1 MRTAQAV
8 RTTRALWWGWKAEFS
23 GAAEYRL
30 DLVSGTLVSAVWL
43 GLSIAPMLVIAAN
56 SATAPGWTLP
66 RLLFLQAVWYLM
78 DGVLWMIIANNAREI
93 SSMVRDGTLDAVLLR
108 PISSLVTC
116 TLGHLYVQDVPK
128 VVLALGLGVVSCLMG
143 GGPASV
149 PALLGCLVTVVCAC
163 CLMWAVG
170 VLANYKAISQV
181 RFDGMF
187 AVTAAHNLARVPIP
201 LYGPVLQVVL
211 TFVVPVAFL
220 CTVPA
225 QVLFG
230 DVDLQWVL
238 VAVLL
243 TAAVLWV
250 TSRLWNRELRSYAG
264 AMG

>member
-1 MRTAQAV
+1 
-8 RTTRALWWGWKAEFS
+8 
-23 GAAEYRL
+23 
-30 DLVSGTLVSAVWL
+30 
-43 GLSIAPMLVIAAN
+43 
-56 SATAPGWTLP
+56 
-66 RLLFLQAVWYLM
+66 
-78 DGVLWMIIANNAREI
+78 
-93 SSMVRDGTLDAVLLR
+93 
-108 PISSLVTC
+108 
-116 TLGHLYVQDVPK
+116 
-128 VVLALGLGVVSCLMG
+128 MG

-230 DVDLQWVL
+230 DVDLLWVL

-243 TAAVLWV
+243 TAALLWV
-250 TSRLWNRELRSYAG
+250 TSRLWNRELRNYAG